1 MISIRKASSA
11 TRSAVLCFTL
21 VIATIFG
28 SGVAPR
34 TFAAGS
40 RAAAASTARAA
51 VVTTNPVNYHLVA
64 QLLSGARAGA
74 TIAGQV
80 SGMLDST
87 GILTATLTL
96 ASGASAKVK
105 GTGILTSTLTLASGG
120 STKAK
125 GMLVAPA
132 KIIIAGNAA
141 NMTLSGGT
149 LNKMAGIWG
158 GMVAMGMTANV
169 GSWTLTPETQAVSFS
184 MGGKSAAGSKDKLAL
199 AGQLDLQLTADGW
212 GEGTYS
218 SLSDDTVLHAEGRVS
233 NGNITATIFWPKKGM
248 VLLVASGVSKVGVLK
263 WTGTFVGPGQSDFG
277 TFVGEG

>member
-11 TRSAVLCFTL
+11 TRSTVLCFTL
-21 VIATIFG
+21 GIATIFG
-28 SGVAPR
+28 SGIAPR
-34 TFAAGS
+34 VFVVGS

-64 QLLSGARAGA
+64 QLLSGASAGS

-87 GILTATLTL
+87 GVLTATLTL
-96 ASGASAKVK
+96 ASGASAKV
-105 GTGILTSTLTLASGG
+105 TG
-120 STKAK
+120 K
-125 GMLVAPA
+125 LVTPA
-132 KIIIAGNAA
+132 KIVVAGKAA
-141 NMTLSGGT
+141 NMTLSGGA
-149 LNKMAGIWG
+149 LNKTAGIWG
-158 GMVAMGMTANV
+158 GMVAMGMTTNV

-199 AGQLDLQLTADGW
+199 AGQLDLQLTVDGW

-218 SLSDDTVLHAEGRVS
+218 SLSDDTVLQAEGRVS
-233 NGNITATIFWPKKGM
+233 NGNITATIFWPKKGA